1 MPLQNL
7 NRQFESPGE
16 IKTFLKMLGR
26 MAVMAA
32 AGEHLLKGFMEYSLH
47 SYLQEHSSW
56 IVQEAQNQQTYK
68 YV

>member
-1 MPLQNL
+1 
-7 NRQFESPGE
+7 
-16 IKTFLKMLGR
+16 MLGR

-47 SYLQEHSSW
+47 SYLQEHSSR